1 MENNLQARVD
11 FFIETLST
19 LKKQYVWSV
28 SDFTLR
34 FIALTYT
41 LNNKKFEKDEFD
53 NTVKFIKKNAKWFSS
68 YSGHQK
74 FSTAAL
80 LITKFDDASQAFS
93 YILECEDKMKAEGF
107 KSTPNLSIASY
118 AMLLTCE
125 QKDLDNRVKRAM
137 ELYKKMKKKHFWLTG
152 SDDYP
157 IAVLLSESEE
167 KIETLIDEME
177 ENYEMLHRENFS
189 KSNGLQ
195 FLSHILTFVPGT
207 AKTKAQKTKNI
218 YDCLKQNKLK
228 VSATYYG
235 MLGFLTLL
243 GEYSEQAVEEV
254 SEIVKYLKSKKD
266 FKWIYK
272 EMNILSAA
280 ALVSNQYLEKMSL
293 SNELIETGIGISIET
308 MIAAQTAAMIAAT
321 SAATSAAAASSS

>member
-1 MENNLQARVD
+1 MENSLQARVD
-11 FFIETLST
+11 FFVDTFST
-19 LKKQYVWSV
+19 LKRQYRWSAG
-28 SDFTLR
+28 DLTLR
-34 FIALTYT
+34 FIALTYAM
-41 LNNKKFEKDEFD
+41 NNKKFEKDEFD

-80 LITKFDDASQAFS
+80 LVTKFDDPTQAFS

-107 KSTPNLSIASY
+107 KSTSNLSIASY

-125 QKDLDNRVKRAM
+125 QEDLDNRVKRAM
-137 ELYKKMKKKHFWLTG
+137 ELYKEMKKKHFWLTG

-157 IAVLLSESEE
+157 IAVLLSESKE
-167 KIETLIDEME
+167 KIETLVAEME
-177 ENYEMLHRENFS
+177 DNYGILHREKFS

-195 FLSHILTFVPGT
+195 FLSHLLTFIPGT
-207 AKTKAQKTKNI
+207 SQAKAQKARHI
-218 YDCLKQNKLK
+218 YECLKQKKLK
-228 VSATYYG
+228 VSSTYYG
-235 MLGFLTLL
+235 ILGFLTLL

-254 SEIVKYLKSKKD
+254 SEVVEYLKSKKD

-293 SNELIETGIGISIET
+293 SNELIETGIGISIEA

-321 SAATSAAAASSS
+321 SAATSAAAASST